1 MPSFRQAFS
10 PFFLKKLFD
19 PRHVLDCTAQLD
31 YGFAD
36 TNCAIRSTGRHGR
49 RGGPPPRAGGQR
61 ENGETVPLSLTRWN
75 IARLSCSIGHAPQQ
89 EACPPKPRSRRR
101 IRPRFLPSGNA
112 ENCHRSPI
120 AILIDG
126 EIPLSS
132 PETTHHKPV
141 KLATKSAHASYF
153 MPMLQSLADKDELNE
168 VVKNCVVK
176 SCELMDARGPSSSQW
191 IREDA

>member
-1 MPSFRQAFS
+1 MQGCLLNHLQVFSACSVIFSLAFS
-10 PFFLKKLFD
+10 VSKAAKALQ
-19 PRHVLDCTAQLD
+19 RQ
-31 YGFAD
+31 G
-36 TNCAIRSTGRHGR
+36 GG
-49 RGGPPPRAGGQR
+49 GGPAAAGGRATR
-61 ENGETVPLSLTRWN
+61 ERRNGPAALTRWN

-168 VVKNCVVK
+168 VVKNAW
-176 SCELMDARGPSSSQW
+176 SNPANSWMPGSLFISMDS
-191 IREDA
+191 